1 VASSGVRAT
10 HATATLRGALVFVE
24 AAPRAV
30 LLGPGDSVVKAICT
44 YRAAHADL
52 LCLTLTNLALG
63 LAFAVRAE
71 EEHEVFPP
79 ARGGVLPAPAGP
91 GEVCLPTYLSHETL
105 TSLVLLSNFGH
116 GRWKYFGSAESSNV

>member
-1 VASSGVRAT
+1 VGSSGVRAA
-10 HATATLRGALVFVE
+10 HSTATLGGSLVFVQ
-24 AAPRAV
+24 AAPRAI
-30 LLGPGDSVVKAICT
+30 LLGPGDSVVKAIRS

-52 LCLTLTNLALG
+52 LGLTLTNLALW
-63 LAFAVRAE
+63 LTLTVRTE

-105 TSLVLLSNFGH
+105 TSLVLLSKF
-116 GRWKYFGSAESSNV
+116 RTWTLEAL

>member
-1 VASSGVRAT
+1 MGSSGVRAA
-10 HATATLRGALVFVE
+10 HPTAALGGALVFVE
-24 AAPRAV
+24 AAPRAI
-30 LLGPGDSVVKAICT
+30 LLGPGDSVVKAIRT

-52 LCLTLTNLALG
+52 LGLTLTNLALW
-63 LAFAVRAE
+63 LTLAVRAE

-91 GEVCLPTYLSHETL
+91 GEVCLPTYLSHKTL